1 MSKLGYTYEGS
12 LSKLLD
18 QTTLLLSFTLEEMIS
33 LTDPAF
39 TRRLSS
45 LVRETDK
52 RMQEIE
58 IIESEVRLRELV
70 GLKDLIYRTDDL
82 RIVDV
87 NSLVIE
93 NFSGYSDY
101 HLLILKVIITII
113 GRGKLTD
120 IRAILDT
127 GAEVSCISLD
137 AVLRFEIP
145 ITHSTGMALRTI
157 IGTKSRFVGFADN
170 VAVTI
175 KNTVIRTRFYIIKS
189 LRIKVVFRFLFI

>member
-1 MSKLGYTYEGS
+1 
-12 LSKLLD
+12 
-18 QTTLLLSFTLEEMIS
+18 MIS

-39 TRRLSS
+39 IKRLSS
-45 LVRETDK
+45 LIRETDK
-52 RMQEIE
+52 RIQEIE
-58 IIESEVRLRELV
+58 ITESEVRLRELV
-70 GLKDLIYRTDDL
+70 GLEDLIYGTDDL

-87 NSLVIE
+87 NPLVIE
-93 NFSGYSDY
+93 NFSSYSDY
-101 HLLILKVIITII
+101 HSLILKVIITIA

-145 ITHSTGMALRTI
+145 ITYNTEIALRTI
-157 IGTKSRFVGFADN
+157 IRTKSRFVGFIDN

-175 KNTVIRTRFYIIKS
+175 ENTVVRTRFYIIES
-189 LRIKVVFRFLFI
+189 PGIKVVLGFLFIRKAKVIFRYLKD